1 MYFFRCQFLHNLIFN
16 FEIIFCTHSKMI
28 GRMGWVLVF
37 NVTVNNI
44 SAILAEESGVTGE
57 NHRPVASN

>member
-1 MYFFRCQFLHNLIFN
+1 
-16 FEIIFCTHSKMI
+16 MI

-44 SAILAEESGVTGE
+44 SAILVEETGVTGE